1 MGDSSR
7 YYIGVSSGMA
17 CIIWD
22 KESDWQRRWDLD
34 MRKYPFFP
42 DSTNHTIVIL
52 VNAAYFTDT
61 EGPSR
66 IDIVIPHT

>member
-1 MGDSSR
+1 MVNSSR
-7 YYIGVSSGMA
+7 YYIGVWSGMA

-22 KESDWQRRWDLD
+22 TESAWQRRWDLD

-52 VNAAYFTDT
+52 VKAVYFTDA
-61 EGPSR
+61 EGPSH
-66 IDIVIPHT
+66 IDIVIPQT